1 VKSGGLAGMSEQ
13 GYSAFDRFKI
23 SKGTGGVA
31 IKGLFSTPVSLIRL
45 FLSNVRVMTIK
56 TTRRLNP

>member
-1 VKSGGLAGMSEQ
+1 MSEQ

-23 SKGTGGVA
+23 SKSTVGVA